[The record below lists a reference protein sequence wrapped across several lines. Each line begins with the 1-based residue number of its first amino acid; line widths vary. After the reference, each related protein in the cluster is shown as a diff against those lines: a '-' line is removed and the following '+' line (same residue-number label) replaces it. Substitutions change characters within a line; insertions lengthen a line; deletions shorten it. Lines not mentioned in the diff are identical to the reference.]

1 MGFTWHP
8 ETQALWFTDNGRDHL
23 GDDSPACELNIAST
37 RGLHFGYPYRHGLD
51 VIDPEFGARTP
62 DRVFTPPALALG
74 PHVAPL
80 GVAFAT
86 GAQFPA
92 PYQNQLFIAEHGSWN
107 RTADAGHTGHRI
119 TIARGQTDD
128 LRAETFIEG
137 WLQNNQAWG
146 RPADLLFH
154 PDGSLLIADDL
165 ANVIYRVTFD
175 EKVAATGQAL
185 LTPAS

>member
-1 MGFTWHP
+1 M
-8 ETQALWFTDNGRDHL
+8 
-23 GDDSPACELNIAST
+23 
-37 RGLHFGYPYRHGLD
+37 
-51 VIDPEFGARTP
+51 IDPEFGARTP
-62 DRVFTPPALALG
+62 DRVLTPPALALG

-119 TIARGQTDD
+119 TIARGQSDD

-165 ANVIYRVTFD
+165 ANVIYRVTF
-175 EKVAATGQAL
+175 EAKVAAVGPAL
-185 LTPAS
+185 PMPAS